1 MSLGDPDWFRITKSS
16 RLSHKVEAD
25 VDGKR
30 KTRDLIGSLTNKN
43 IMVARFA
50 GHRMRLAANGFSVDL
65 ND

>member
-1 MSLGDPDWFRITKSS
+1 MAMSLGDPDWSRTTKSS
-16 RLSHKVEAD
+16 KLSHKVEAD

-50 GHRMRLAANGFSVDL
+50 GH
-65 ND
+65 